1 VAEQFRRVF
10 DPYDF
15 IVSPSASCVGT
26 VRESYRN
33 AARAIGDPRLE
44 SDVHELA
51 GRVYEFSEFLTDVLQ
66 VTDVGARFP
75 HRVAYHPTCHSLRT
89 LHIKQG
95 PIDLLLGV
103 KDLVLVD
110 FVGSDQCCG
119 FGGMFALKNAATSV
133 AIGADKVTNVENA
146 GAEVLCAL
154 DNSCL
159 THVGGVASRKHSPV
173 RTMHLAEILAARE

>member
-1 VAEQFRRVF
+1 M
-10 DPYDF
+10 
-15 IVSPSASCVGT
+15 
-26 VRESYRN
+26 
-33 AARAIGDPRLE
+33 
-44 SDVHELA
+44 
-51 GRVYEFSEFLTDVLQ
+51 
-66 VTDVGARFP
+66 
-75 HRVAYHPTCHSLRT
+75 
-89 LHIKQG
+89 
-95 PIDLLLGV
+95 LLGV